1 MMAILCCFSGPVVLR
16 ALGIPAR
23 PITNFASAH
32 DTDANRSIDFYLDA
46 NFNTIDRLTSD
57 SIWLIA

>member
-1 MMAILCCFSGPVVLR
+1 MIVILCCFSGPVVLR

-32 DTDANRSIDFYLDA
+32 DTDANRSIDFYFDSKNKPLD
-46 NFNTIDRLTSD
+46 DLSSD
-57 SIWLIA
+57 SIW